1 MLQNERASLLVS
13 VQDLLNEAKNL
24 KKKLGEESDLKQKFI
39 NLYNQERK
47 LNKKPQVLDQ
57 EPSLSHLQKPATVIS
72 RASSQQSSRDP
83 MKLKAAFDL
92 ESELEGFKREMQQSN
107 DQSFQMKSKP
117 SGYLHTLM

>member
-1 MLQNERASLLVS
+1 M
-13 VQDLLNEAKNL
+13 
-24 KKKLGEESDLKQKFI
+24 
-39 NLYNQERK
+39 
-47 LNKKPQVLDQ
+47 LDQ

-72 RASSQQSSRDP
+72 RVSSQQSSRDP

-117 SGYLHTLM
+117 SGYLPTLM

>member
-1 MLQNERASLLVS
+1 

-47 LNKKPQVLDQ
+47 LNKKPQVLAQ
-57 EPSLSHLQKPATVIS
+57 EPSVSNLQKPATVIS
-72 RASSQQSSRDP
+72 RASCQKSSRDP